1 MEITKNRWWIF
12 GLLYGAFMFVFMKV
26 LLPISE
32 GEALTFRK
40 LLLGFLYWEVVGL
53 VFGWI
58 MSLINNRRKP
68 TKDQS

>member
-1 MEITKNRWWIF
+1 
-12 GLLYGAFMFVFMKV
+12 MFVFQQV
-26 LLPISE
+26 LWPISE
-32 GEALTFRK
+32 GEVLTFRK
-40 LLLGFLYWEVVGL
+40 LLLGFMYWELVGL